1 MTKKIKNNKKAEKT
15 KGLKFF
21 GLGKLKPYIKTYKGI
36 FATIIIATLA
46 VGVINVITPLFQRY
60 AIDNFIANRTLDGLA
75 VFIVLYVLVVAA
87 SVVIDFFGSYGC
99 CRLEMFMLRDMRRT
113 AFNHLQTLSVS
124 YYNMHSVG
132 KLHARVMSD
141 TSVIGSTVAW
151 DTYQG
156 VWNIVYALG
165 TAVVMFILDPILALC
180 VLVIVP
186 IVALVSVYFQRKLT
200 KLHRETREI
209 NSEITGGFNEGITGA
224 ATSKTLAVED
234 KLDADFRKKTDAMKK
249 KGSKLG
255 HHRALFFSLI
265 AFAASIALALVL
277 YYGGIITQKGVIEI
291 GTLSVF
297 MTYAQGI
304 VEPVQWSVDAIAD
317 LISVK
322 VNIERFTALTES
334 ASDVKDTPEA
344 VEKYGDCFNEKRENW
359 EKLVGDVEF
368 DDVSFKYPDGDEYVL
383 EHFDLKVPQGT
394 NVAIVGETGAG
405 KSTLVN
411 LVCRFFEPTS
421 GRLLIDGK
429 DARERSVQWLHSNI
443 GYVLQTPH
451 LFSGT
456 VRENLLYGNENAT
469 DEQLYAALDSVNA
482 RSVVERM
489 DKGLDSEVGEGGNT
503 LSTGEKQLLSFAR
516 AILVNPA
523 IFVLD
528 EATSSID
535 TLTEKLIQNA
545 IEKLMDGRTSFVI
558 AHRLSTIRSAD
569 VILVVDGGKIV
580 ERGSHEE
587 LLKSRG
593 VYYNLYIKQFR
604 EEQSMTSGARE

>member
-75 VFIVLYVLVVAA
+75 VFIMLYVLVVAA

-451 LFSGT
+451 CARKPF
-456 VRENLLYGNENAT
+456 VR
-469 DEQLYAALDSVNA
+469 Q
-482 RSVVERM
+482 RER
-489 DKGLDSEVGEGGNT
+489 
-503 LSTGEKQLLSFAR
+503 
-516 AILVNPA
+516 
-523 IFVLD
+523 
-528 EATSSID
+528 
-535 TLTEKLIQNA
+535 
-545 IEKLMDGRTSFVI
+545 DGRTALRRARQRERAFRGG
-558 AHRLSTIRSAD
+558 AHGQGLGLRGRRGRQHS
-569 VILVVDGGKIV
+569 VDGRKAVAVVCARHTRKPRDIRARRGDKLDRHV
-580 ERGSHEE
+580 DRKTHSERDRKTNGRQNEFCHCAQTVDDPFGGRYTRRRRR
-587 LLKSRG
+587 KDSRAR
-593 VYYNLYIKQFR
+593 LAR
-604 EEQSMTSGARE
+604 GAVKVARRVL